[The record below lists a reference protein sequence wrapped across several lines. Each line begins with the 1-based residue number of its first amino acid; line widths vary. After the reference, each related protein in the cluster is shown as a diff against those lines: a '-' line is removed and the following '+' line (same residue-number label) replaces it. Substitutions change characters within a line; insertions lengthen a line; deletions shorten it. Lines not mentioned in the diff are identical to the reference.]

1 MNPIVEIRNVHK
13 IYTRGSEKLDVLQGV
28 TVQVAAGEFLAL
40 MGPSGSGKTT
50 LLNLMAGI
58 DTPSSGEVIV
68 NGRDISKMGED
79 QLAAWRTR
87 NVGYVFQSFNLV
99 PVLTAYENVELP
111 LLLLPL
117 DRRRRHE
124 QVMTSLEVVGLAD
137 RKDHLPRQLS
147 GGQEQR
153 VAIARAIVTDPPLVL
168 ADEPTGDL
176 DRENAKAVMELVGR
190 VVSRVQQNVRHR
202 HPRPEGG
209 RMRNARVAHGQGRAR
224 RERAT
229 LGGEPMKFLFFA
241 FKSLSRNPVRTTLT
255 LLGVGVAIFLFTG
268 VVSLDQGMRRMLANS
283 AGDDTLVVFDKY
295 QGCPPLSKL
304 PTSYE
309 AQVAELSG
317 VAETTPTLFLLSACS
332 RATDLVAV
340 HGIEP
345 EKFRRFRKIDI
356 PEEQYR
362 AFSQERGAAIV
373 GEKVARTYGWRIGQ
387 AVTLQ
392 KLGDIS
398 FTVRGIFRAPG
409 SSLENAILVDLDYL
423 QFATNQTGKMT
434 LLLVKVSDPARA
446 GAVAERV
453 DALFSSS
460 ASPTKTT
467 PERSFIAS
475 AISGVTGI
483 VEFSRW
489 LGYVALGIILVGVGN
504 SLAMTIRDRTREF
517 AILKTLGFR
526 RPQVLRLVIFEA
538 VLSSLLGGALGAGLA
553 WLAVNR
559 SNLSLSVEGF
569 TIAPH
574 VTLELALLAVA
585 LAGVL
590 GTVAAVLPAI
600 NASRLK
606 IVQALREVD

>member
-1 MNPIVEIRNVHK
+1 
-13 IYTRGSEKLDVLQGV
+13 
-28 TVQVAAGEFLAL
+28 
-40 MGPSGSGKTT
+40 
-50 LLNLMAGI
+50 
-58 DTPSSGEVIV
+58 
-68 NGRDISKMGED
+68 
-79 QLAAWRTR
+79 
-87 NVGYVFQSFNLV
+87 
-99 PVLTAYENVELP
+99 
-111 LLLLPL
+111 
-117 DRRRRHE
+117 
-124 QVMTSLEVVGLAD
+124 
-137 RKDHLPRQLS
+137 
-147 GGQEQR
+147 
-153 VAIARAIVTDPPLVL
+153 
-168 ADEPTGDL
+168 
-176 DRENAKAVMELVGR
+176 
-190 VVSRVQQNVRHR
+190 
-202 HPRPEGG
+202 
-209 RMRNARVAHGQGRAR
+209 
-224 RERAT
+224 
-229 LGGEPMKFLFFA
+229 MKFLFFA
-241 FKSLSRNPVRTTLT
+241 FKSLSRNPVRATLT
-255 LLGVGVAIFLFTG
+255 LLGVGVAIFLFIG

-309 AQVAELSG
+309 VQIAALSG

-345 EKFRRFRKIDI
+345 EKFRRFRKIEI

-362 AFSQERGAAIV
+362 SFSQERGTAIV

-409 SSLENAILVDLDYL
+409 SSLENAILVGLDYL
-423 QFATNQTGKMT
+423 QFATNQAGKMT
-434 LLLVKVSDPARA
+434 LLLVKVSHPAGAR
-446 GAVAERV
+446 AVAERV
-453 DALFSSS
+453 DTLFSSS

-467 PERSFIAS
+467 LERSFIAS
-475 AISGVTGI
+475 AISGVTGV

-489 LGYVALGIILVGVGN
+489 LGYAALGLILVGVGN

-538 VLSSLLGGALGAGLA
+538 VLSSLLGGALGTGLA
-553 WLAVNR
+553 CLAVNW

-569 TIAPH
+569 TITPH
-574 VTLELALLAVA
+574 VTLELALWAIA
-585 LAGVL
+585 LAGIL
-590 GTVAAVLPAI
+590 GTLAAVLPAI
-600 NASRLK
+600 TASRLK